1 MLAEIVLNI
10 FNENFDTQAM
20 LFRSP
25 GRINLIGE
33 HTDYNDGFVLPAA
46 IDKAV
51 YLAIAPAKGDY
62 GRWISVDFGESIE
75 VSRMQNLKISND
87 WANYLLGV
95 IQEFRSAGFA
105 IPAFDLVVAAD
116 IPIGAGM
123 SSSAAL
129 ECVMAYAL
137 NHFLHAGLDRKS
149 LAFLTKRAENNFI
162 GLQCGIMD
170 MFASLHGKKNHVFR
184 LDCRSLEY
192 EYFPLHLNDYYFIL
206 LDTGVKHS
214 LASSEYNTR
223 REECAE
229 GIATLKKFYP
239 GLNSLR
245 DVDHEMLNANK
256 SAFDPLIFQRCAY
269 VVEEN
274 NRVQLTCQALR
285 DNDLATTGRMMFA
298 SHQGLKNQYQ
308 VSCAELDFLVDQ
320 VSEDPA
326 VLGARMMGGGFG
338 GCTINLVL
346 KNQAAQLIEKISE
359 SYQAFSG
366 IALKHYEVVTGEGTG
381 EIKIQSLVQ

>member
-1 MLAEIVLNI
+1 MLAEIVLNV
-10 FNENFDTQAM
+10 FNEKFDTPAM

-46 IDKAV
+46 IDKSV
-51 YLAIAPAKGDY
+51 YLAISPAEGDY
-62 GRWISVDFGESIE
+62 GTWISVDFGEVAE
-75 VSRMQNLKISND
+75 VSRMQNGKISQA
-87 WANYLLGV
+87 WANYLLG
-95 IQEFRSAGFA
+95 IIHEFRSAGFSV
-105 IPAFDLVVAAD
+105 PAFNLVVAAD

-129 ECVMAYAL
+129 ECAMAYAL

-170 MFASLHGKKNHVFR
+170 MFASLHGRKNHVFR

-192 EYFPLHLNDYYFIL
+192 EYFPLQLDDYFFVL
-206 LDTGVKHS
+206 FDTGVKHS

-223 REECAE
+223 REECAAGVQE
-229 GIATLKKFYP
+229 LKKSYP
-239 GLNSLR
+239 GITSLR
-245 DVDHEMLNANK
+245 DVDQEMLRSQK
-256 SAFDPLIFQRCAY
+256 SQLDPIIYQRCDF
-269 VVEEN
+269 VVNEN
-274 NRVQLTCQALR
+274 ARVQLTCNALNN
-285 DNDLATTGRMMFA
+285 NDLATTGKMMYA
-298 SHQGLKNQYQ
+298 SHNGLKNLYE
-308 VSCAELDFLVDQ
+308 VSCSELDFLVDQ
-320 VSEDPA
+320 VADEPA

-338 GCTINLVL
+338 GCTINLVQ
-346 KNQAAQLIEKISE
+346 KVQAHRLIERLSE
-359 SYQAFSG
+359 SYQSFSG
-366 IALKHYEVVTGEGTG
+366 IALKHYEVVTGEGTS